1 VARAERPSH
10 VLALIAVA
18 ILAVSCSRQAPTPPV
33 GQTASPTSVAL
44 EGATAVFRG
53 FTLID
58 GNGGAPLADAALV
71 LQDGRITWVGPV
83 ADLKAPPGAAVQDLA
98 GKYVMPGIIDLHT
111 HIAESDGITQDP
123 KTLFTRARVESNLR
137 LYAQYGVTTVA
148 SLGTD
153 QPLVYVIRDE
163 QRRGRPRMAR
173 IFTAGRGFTTQGGYP
188 TQPGGIPGVPY
199 EVSTAADAAAAVD
212 ELAAHNPDFVKIWVD
227 DHFGELPKIPL
238 VASRGI
244 IESSHRHKL
253 RAVAHVFYRKDAT
266 ELVDAGIDAFAHS
279 VRDQLVDDA
288 FAQKMKAKGTWLM
301 SATLAREAS
310 MFSYAEPGPFL
321 GDTFFTKAL
330 PPGIERLM
338 GSADFLT
345 RMKGDPHFRE
355 YPTYLKNA
363 QRNLKRLVDA
373 GVRFGFGTDT
383 GTPSRF
389 SGYGDHWEMQLMVE
403 AGLTPMQVLTAA
415 TRSSAEFLNAT
426 DLGTIEKGK
435 WADLLVLGADPLA
448 DIRNTRHIDAVY
460 VAGNRIQ

>member
-1 VARAERPSH
+1 VGQAERLLH
-10 VLALIAVA
+10 VAALTAVA
-18 ILAVSCSRQAPTPPV
+18 VLAVSCSRQAPPP
-33 GQTASPTSVAL
+33 QTSQAATATSVAP
-44 EGATAVFRG
+44 EGSAAAFSG

-58 GNGGAPLADAALV
+58 GNGGPPVADAALV
-71 LQDGRITWVGPV
+71 VRDGRIAWVGRTGDLALPAGVV
-83 ADLKAPPGAAVQDLA
+83 AQNLA

-123 KTLFTRARVESNLR
+123 RALFTRARVESNLL

-173 IFTAGRGFTTQGGYP
+173 IFTAGRGFTTKGGYP

-199 EVSTAADAAAAVD
+199 EVSTATEAAAAVD

-227 DHFGELPKIPL
+227 DHFGELPKIPIA
-238 VASRGI
+238 ASRGI
-244 IESSHRHKL
+244 IESSHGHKL
-253 RAVAHVFYRKDAT
+253 RAVAHVFYRKDAV

-288 FAQKMKAKGTWLM
+288 FAQRMKAKGTWLM

-321 GDTFFTKAL
+321 GDAFFTKAL
-330 PPGIERLM
+330 PPGIERVM
-338 GSADFLT
+338 GSAEFLT

-415 TRSSAEFLNAT
+415 TRSSAEFLGAT

-435 WADLLVLGADPLA
+435 WADLLVLDADPLA
-448 DIRNTRHIDAVY
+448 DIHNTRHIDAVY